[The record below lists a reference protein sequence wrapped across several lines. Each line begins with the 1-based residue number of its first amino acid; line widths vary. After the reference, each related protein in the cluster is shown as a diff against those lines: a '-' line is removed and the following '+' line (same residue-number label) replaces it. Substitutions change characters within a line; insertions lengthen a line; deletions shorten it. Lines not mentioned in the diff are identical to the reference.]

1 MNIVSEEMVHT
12 AFDYLNHE
20 GDKAAKAK
28 GALVRADFY
37 RKRIRAKLILEAPHT
52 SHGMREA
59 WAESREEYAEICDK
73 LAECEQEVE
82 RHRNARS
89 RAETII
95 EMFRTESATRRTLG
109 RVA

>member
-1 MNIVSEEMVHT
+1 MIVSEEMVHD
-12 AFDYLNHE
+12 AFDYLNHQ
-20 GDKAAKAK
+20 GNQAAQAK

-37 RKRIRAKLILEAPHT
+37 RRRIRARLILEAPHT

-59 WAESREEYAEICDK
+59 WAESHEDYADICEK

>member
-1 MNIVSEEMVHT
+1 MSIVSEEMVHD
-12 AFDYLNHE
+12 AFDYLSNDGE
-20 GDKAAKAK
+20 KAAKAK

-37 RKRIRAKLILEAPHT
+37 RRHTRAKLILDAPHA
-52 SHGMREA
+52 SQGMREA
-59 WAESREEYAEICDK
+59 WAESRPEYKEICEK
-73 LAECEQEVE
+73 LAECEEEVE

-89 RAETII
+89 RAEAII

>member
-1 MNIVSEEMVHT
+1 MSIVSEELVHD
-12 AFDYLNHE
+12 AFDYLNHQGE
-20 GDKAAKAK
+20 AAAKAK

-37 RKRIRAKLILEAPHT
+37 RRRTRARLILEAPHT

-59 WAESREEYAEICDK
+59 WAEAHADYAEICEK

-89 RAETII
+89 RAETIC
-95 EMFRTESATRRTLG
+95 EMYRTESATRRTLG